1 MECPGGT
8 NPPQMTPF
16 WKVDTP
22 SYLLRGMVSILQ
34 LSFVFE
40 NEERQEKTF
49 FFSFFNFQNFVTK
62 SEVCK
67 ILTIPLIK

>member
-40 NEERQEKTF
+40 NEERQEKNF
-49 FFSFFNFQNFVTK
+49 FFFFFQFSK
-62 SEVCK
+62 LCDK
-67 ILTIPLIK
+67 K